1 MLWRRRIEIVDF
13 LAHPG
18 DAELLAL
25 KHCRIISMKNI
36 NRVKKIIKNQTTKI
50 FFICLVLPAI
60 LNFFPIIKRFP
71 DYYAYETMFYNW
83 EELPNINW
91 GPLYILLNQAFRYL
105 GLDYNTF
112 RTFLY

>member
-1 MLWRRRIEIVDF
+1 
-13 LAHPG
+13 
-18 DAELLAL
+18 
-25 KHCRIISMKNI
+25 MKNI
-36 NRVKKIIKNQTTKI
+36 NQVKIIIENNTKQI

-112 RTFLY
+112 RTFLYLICALLIAASYFCIKKIVYKKRD